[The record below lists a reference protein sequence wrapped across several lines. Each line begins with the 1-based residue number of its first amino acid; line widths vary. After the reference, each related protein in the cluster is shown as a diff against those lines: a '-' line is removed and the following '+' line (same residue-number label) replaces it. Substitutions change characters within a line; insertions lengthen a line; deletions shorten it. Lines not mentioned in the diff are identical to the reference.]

1 MIMSLTELEQHV
13 YAYYVATDAGQFSA
27 APRFYPHGEL
37 TLIFADKVQVATR
50 KFGRSVHSKSKAA
63 AVALIDKLIEAGAYS
78 TKQNEFGGS
87 MHQFQE
93 PAYKA
98 FLKAE
103 RESNPIIKQAKDGG
117 AEFWEA
123 AFARL
128 TGQ

>member
-1 MIMSLTELEQHV
+1 MSLTELEQHL
-13 YAYYVATDAGQFSA
+13 YAYYVSHDAAQFSA
-27 APRFYPHGEL
+27 APRFYPYGEL
-37 TLIFADKVQVATR
+37 KLIFADKVQVATR
-50 KFGRSVHSKSKAA
+50 KFGRKAHSKSGAA
-63 AVALIDKLIEAGAYS
+63 ADALIDRLIAAGAYS
-78 TKQNEFGGS
+78 TKQNEYGGS

-103 RESNPIIKQAKDGG
+103 QESDPIIQQAKAEGP
-117 AEFWEA
+117 EFWDT

>member
-1 MIMSLTELEQHV
+1 MSLTELEQHV
-13 YAYYVATDAGQFSA
+13 LAYYVATDAAQFSA

-37 TLIFADKVQVATR
+37 TLIFADKVQVAAR
-50 KFGRSVHSKSKAA
+50 KFGRPVHSKSKAA
-63 AVALIDKLIEAGAYS
+63 ATALVDKLIEAGAYS

-98 FLKAE
+98 FLATE
-103 RESNPIIKQAKDGG
+103 RDSNPIIQQAKAAGP
-117 AEFWEA
+117 EYWEQ

-128 TGQ
+128 AGE

>member
-1 MIMSLTELEQHV
+1 MSLTELEQHV
-13 YAYYVATDAGQFSA
+13 YSYYVATDAAQFSA

-50 KFGRSVHSKSKAA
+50 KFGRAVHSKSKAA
-63 AVALIDKLIEAGAYS
+63 ATALVDRLIEAGAYS

-98 FLKAE
+98 FLKTE
-103 RESNPIIKQAKDGG
+103 RENDPIIKQAEAAGP
-117 AEFWEA
+117 EFWDA

-128 TGQ
+128 SGQ

>member
-1 MIMSLTELEQHV
+1 VNLTELEQHV
-13 YAYYVATDAGQFSA
+13 YAYYVATDAAQFSA

-50 KFGRSVHSKSKAA
+50 KFGRSVHSKAKAA
-63 AVALIDKLIEAGAYS
+63 AVALVDKLIEVGAYS

-93 PAYKA
+93 PAYKV

-103 RESNPIIKQAKDGG
+103 RESDPIIKQAEAEG
-117 AEFWEA
+117 AQFWED

>member
-1 MIMSLTELEQHV
+1 MSLTELEQHV
-13 YAYYVATDAGQFSA
+13 YAYYVATDAAQFTA

-37 TLIFADKVQVATR
+37 TLIFADKVQVAAR
-50 KFGRSVHSKSKAA
+50 KFGRQVHSKAKAA
-63 AVALIDKLIEAGAYS
+63 GTALIDKLIEAGAYS

-93 PAYKA
+93 PTYKA

-103 RESNPIIKQAKDGG
+103 RESNPIIVQSKDAGP
-117 AEFWEA
+117 EFWEQ

-128 TGQ
+128 TDA

>member
-1 MIMSLTELEQHV
+1 MNLTELEQHV
-13 YAYYVATDAGQFSA
+13 YAYYVATDAAQFSA
-27 APRFYPHGEL
+27 APRFYPYGEL

-50 KFGRSVHSKSKAA
+50 KFGRPVHSKAKTAA
-63 AVALIDKLIEAGAYS
+63 TALVDKLIKSGAYS

-103 RESNPIIKQAKDGG
+103 QDADPIIQQAKAAGP
-117 AEFWEA
+117 EFWDD
-123 AFARL
+123 AFAKL
-128 TGQ
+128 TEQ